1 MREKVVVSLRCRASE
16 CARSVRSFCKRFFGL
31 FLMIFFVGHKGGMA
45 RWGRLEEEGEEGESE
60 GEEGGVQVS
69 AVEILRD
76 NTITV
81 IILNRGGVAL
91 NISGKGIASDLRTPA
106 QA

>member
-1 MREKVVVSLRCRASE
+1 MIVIDQPEIAIGVPVSINGS
-16 CARSVRSFCKRFFGL
+16 
-31 FLMIFFVGHKGGMA
+31 
-45 RWGRLEEEGEEGESE
+45 
-60 GEEGGVQVS
+60 
-69 AVEILRD
+69 VEILRD